1 MVDDYHSPLDAQKY
15 MALRLEPMLRFY
27 QSRIKPYYR
36 SRTGVVVFLM
46 LATGASAVMAA
57 LGLTV
62 WIGIIAIL
70 ASSVTSWSEFS
81 GTGKKLARY
90 ASAITKLRDLR
101 LWWETL
107 SEIEQ
112 ASSKN
117 VTQLV
122 ELTEEVLSHDATAW
136 MATSMAA
143 KNLNKE
149 SAAAKGNNGVVGGG
163 KR

>member
-1 MVDDYHSPLDAQKY
+1 
-15 MALRLEPMLRFY
+15 
-27 QSRIKPYYR
+27 
-36 SRTGVVVFLM
+36 M